1 MKAYDTFGN
10 AMDEKALKV
19 IITNEILL
27 EEVMQ
32 VGKKKAVPVPVAK

>member
-32 VGKKKAVPVPVAK
+32 ASGAVSNAILG